1 MEKER
6 GRYSLII
13 VTKTGLMYCY
23 NPSCDHFER
32 IFDKSGE
39 IKTTLPKIDQI
50 TCIFDNQEA
59 LAEYY
64 GIEDE
69 VQYSC
74 VKYYQSG
81 PVLLRPAYNNEK
93 WIPVAHSCVGYK
105 LDLDSN
111 EYNRKIFF
119 ELYDAIIER
128 DDFSRFIVH
137 SDETKFKFSKKLT
150 YTLYTIIAHEK
161 MLQLKYK
168 YESDLDYMRMVNF
181 SEEDKNIKL
190 ANRGQLKDYLRH
202 YRELRALY
210 FTYCNF
216 MASQPKKQVN
226 KPKTEPKKKVKEP
239 KDNSKTAVVQI
250 SMFDGEEDV

>member
-1 MEKER
+1 
-6 GRYSLII
+6 
-13 VTKTGLMYCY
+13 MYCY

-32 IFDKSGE
+32 IFNKSGE

-74 VKYYQSG
+74 VKYYQGG

-93 WIPVAHSCVGYK
+93 WIPVAHSCVGHK

-150 YTLYTIIAHEK
+150 YTLYTIIAHESITIGDGTTIGWDTLLMDSDMHRIISTETGEAYPMTRPIEIGKHCWICNRVHIMKGSIIPDDVIVASDSLVNKK
-161 MLQLKYK
+161 MEVPSYSMIAGVPAELKK
-168 YESDLDYMRMVNF
+168 
-181 SEEDKNIKL
+181 KNIKHI
-190 ANRGQLKDYLRH
+190 R
-202 YRELRALY
+202 
-210 FTYCNF
+210 
-216 MASQPKKQVN
+216 
-226 KPKTEPKKKVKEP
+226 
-239 KDNSKTAVVQI
+239 
-250 SMFDGEEDV
+250 